1 MDEIRKGLFESM
13 DKMLDYKE
21 RLTTDIQLD
30 LFNQARGEF
39 ESHVIIYSQKLR
51 SLISVWLRFRASTP
65 ELQKFVI
72 RVLSLTCNAL
82 GCERNWST
90 FESIILLILLDI
102 FLFMLANLDI

>member
-30 LFNQARGEF
+30 LFNQVRGEF
-39 ESHVIIYSQKLR
+39 ESHVIIYSRKLR

-72 RVLSLTCNAL
+72 
-82 GCERNWST
+82 
-90 FESIILLILLDI
+90 
-102 FLFMLANLDI
+102 